1 MAENQNSEVQTDPTL
16 TQELQQ
22 LEDKFE
28 PKTGNRNHKS
38 LQ

>member
-1 MAENQNSEVQTDPTL
+1 MAETQNSEVQTDTAL

-28 PKTGNRNHKS
+28 PKTEE
-38 LQ
+38 Q

>member
-1 MAENQNSEVQTDPTL
+1 MAENQNSEVQTDSTL

-28 PKTGNRNHKS
+28 QKTEEIFRYMV
-38 LQ
+38 